1 MTGQIILAFI
11 IGNLTMLSVMLL
23 LAAVKAAGDADD
35 AMGR

>member
-1 MTGQIILAFI
+1 MNGQIILAFI

-23 LAAVKAAGDADD
+23 LAAVKASGDADD

>member
-23 LAAVKAAGDADD
+23 LAAVKASGEADD